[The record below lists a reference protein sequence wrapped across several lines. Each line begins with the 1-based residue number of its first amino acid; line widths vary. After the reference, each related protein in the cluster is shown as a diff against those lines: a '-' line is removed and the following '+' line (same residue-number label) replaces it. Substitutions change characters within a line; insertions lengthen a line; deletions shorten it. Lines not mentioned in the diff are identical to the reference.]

1 MFKTNYTVINFMK
14 FQLRQLR
21 LDVPQT
27 MSVLPLKLAEIE
39 AVSILVLMM
48 IHVAQMLNVQ
58 LTITMLSANALQ
70 A

>member
-48 IHVAQMLNVQ
+48 IHVAQVLNVQ
-58 LTITMLSANALQ
+58 LMITMLSANALQ

>member
-1 MFKTNYTVINFMK
+1 MK
-14 FQLRQLR
+14 FQLPQLR
-21 LDVPQT
+21 LDVHQT

-48 IHVAQMLNVQ
+48 IHAAQMLNVQ

>member
-1 MFKTNYTVINFMK
+1 MK